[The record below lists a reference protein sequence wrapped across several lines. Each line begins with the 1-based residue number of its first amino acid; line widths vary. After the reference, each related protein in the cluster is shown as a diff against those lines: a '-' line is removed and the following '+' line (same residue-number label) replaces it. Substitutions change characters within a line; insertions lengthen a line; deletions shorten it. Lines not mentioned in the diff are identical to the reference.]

1 MKILIVT
8 HYFEPHI
15 GGIEIVAYNQAKE
28 LVKRGHEVTIVTSK
42 LHREKAVEQTEGI
55 RIVRVPAWNL
65 FEKNFDVPYPIFSP
79 LLISTIRREMKKSDI
94 IHAHGILYLGSFV

>member
-1 MKILIVT
+1 MKILIIT

-28 LVKRGHEVTIVTSK
+28 LVKKGHEVTIVTSK
-42 LHREKAVEQTEGI
+42 LDREKAVEQKEGI

-65 FEKNFDVPYPIFSP
+65 FENKFDVPYPIFSP
-79 LLISTIRREMKKSDI
+79 RLISTINERD
-94 IHAHGILYLGSFV
+94 